1 MNSLARVWPW
11 RGLAGLGA
19 VFCLAMV
26 VAGCATPQAAPEPP
40 KSPWRVSHCGANN
53 SVEVRIA
60 SRIPT
65 PDLKARCESEW
76 RDAFLRVSVRFDGA
90 FGDELLA
97 VTTWYDGNG
106 KVIPLENTFD
116 RKFNLGYVATRTEV
130 WRSPVIAGRG
140 VRIDV
145 SCVSC

>member
-1 MNSLARVWPW
+1 MNRPTRASSLREF
-11 RGLAGLGA
+11 AGLGVVLYFA
-19 VFCLAMV
+19 VV
-26 VAGCATPQAAPEPP
+26 VAGCATPQAAPEAP
-40 KSPWRVSHCGANN
+40 KAPWRASHCGANN

-65 PDLKARCESEW
+65 PELQARCESEW

-116 RKFNLGYVATRTEV
+116 RKFNLGSAATRTQI
-130 WRSPVIAGRG
+130 WRSPVVGGRG